1 MCRRK
6 YGHKV
11 WLIQD
16 CCHAFGA
23 EWNGRM
29 IGTSGDVAIYAF
41 NISKMITSI
50 FGGMLTFQ
58 DQMLADK
65 VRAWRDANYRP
76 AGWVKRIQ
84 RRLYLL
90 AVYMAFN
97 EKVYGLT
104 WWLQEKT
111 PCWIVLPRHTTSTT
125 KSTSPQTT

>member
-1 MCRRK
+1 MQKK

-29 IGTSGDVAIYAF
+29 ISTSGDVAIYAF

-65 VRAWRDANYRP
+65 VRAWRDATI
-76 AGWVKRIQ
+76 A
-84 RRLYLL
+84 LL
-90 AVYMAFN
+90 LGKTN
-97 EKVYGLT
+97 TTRTLLTGGLYGL
-104 WWLQEKT
+104 
-111 PCWIVLPRHTTSTT
+111 
-125 KSTSPQTT
+125 